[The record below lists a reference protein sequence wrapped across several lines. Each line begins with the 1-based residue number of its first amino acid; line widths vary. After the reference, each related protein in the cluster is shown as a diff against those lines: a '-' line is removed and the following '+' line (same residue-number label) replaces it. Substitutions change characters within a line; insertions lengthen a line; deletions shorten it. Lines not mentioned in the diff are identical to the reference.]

1 MWRFLERSLSSIAPT
16 WGFNRAVAR
25 YNLTQVPD
33 TYVRGSARASKDIND
48 QAARVA
54 AAKVGTVD
62 EDVDENRE
70 RDLATAR
77 HLYAKNSWAVGAI
90 NSITGNVIGRGM
102 KPESEI
108 VIQSRASK
116 GQPATAQN
124 DQVEAAFTTWARGA
138 DLSGKKSFQSLQRQ
152 IYRERWIAGE
162 VFVRRHLIEDRFIQR
177 KKIGL
182 ALEVVPG
189 EMLSDLTQD
198 NIKQGI
204 ELDKNNAPI
213 AYHFLKSEGSF
224 EDPIRVDAE
233 DVIHIFKPHRPG
245 ALRGL
250 SPMAV
255 VANSFEA
262 LRRYLNHE
270 LTRAAISSAFVAL
283 HKTGGK
289 GIRGLATGN
298 AADRTDASGNT
309 LLQILDGGGMLLEGG
324 PQDSLE
330 SVSPAIQSTA
340 FDPFVQ
346 LVLRSIATGLGISY
360 ELMARDFRR
369 TNFSSARQSNLEDRR
384 QWEPEQQEFTDEF
397 LLKVW
402 DWFIDA
408 AKLAGITPFTSSR
421 AEWPVSWTPQGWLWI
436 DPVKEA
442 MALEKAI
449 QIGVDNPIDAARRQG
464 RDYHE
469 NIRKIAAAQ
478 AYAKEQ
484 GATLGEPKEE
494 TPDVDDEDEEEETSA
509 SEDAPESGSGPTAAE
524 A

>member
-1 MWRFLERSLSSIAPT
+1 MWRFLERSLASVAPT

-25 YNLTQVPD
+25 YNLSRVPGG
-33 TYVRGSARASKDIND
+33 GSRTHVGPGIND
-48 QAARVA
+48 QAARA
-54 AAKVGTVD
+54 AANKIGTVD
-62 EDVDENRE
+62 EDVEANRE
-70 RDLATAR
+70 KDLAMAR
-77 HLYAKNSWAVGAI
+77 HLYARNSWAVGAI

-102 KPESEI
+102 RPESDI

-124 DQVEAAFTTWARGA
+124 DQVEKAFTDWARHA
-138 DLSGKKSFQSLQRQ
+138 DLSGRKSFQALQRQ

-162 VFVRRHLIEDRFIQR
+162 VFVRRHLIEDRFVPR
-177 KKIGL
+177 KQIGL

-189 EMLSDLTQD
+189 EMLSNHTDG
-198 NIKQGI
+198 NVKQGV
-204 ELDKNNAPI
+204 ELDANNAPV
-213 AYHFLKSEGSF
+213 AYHFLKSDGSL
-224 EDPIRVDAE
+224 EDPVDAA
-233 DVIHIFKPHRPG
+233 DVLHLFKPHRPA

-250 SPMAV
+250 SPMAP

-283 HKTGGK
+283 HKTGGA
-289 GIRGLATGN
+289 GIRGLATGD
-298 AADRTDASGNT
+298 AGDRTDASGNT
-309 LLQILDGGGMLLEGG
+309 LLQILDGGGMLLQGG
-324 PQDSLE
+324 PNDSLE

-340 FDPFVQ
+340 FDPFVR

-360 ELMARDFRR
+360 ELLARDFTQ
-369 TNFSSARQSNLEDRR
+369 TNFSSARQANLEDRR

-397 LLKVW
+397 LLPVW
-402 DWFIDA
+402 EWFIDA
-408 AKLAGITPFTSSR
+408 AQLARITPFVSQR
-421 AEWPVSWTPQGWLWI
+421 AEWPVNWTPQGWLWI

-442 MALEKAI
+442 TALEKAI
-449 QIGVDNPIDAARRQG
+449 KIGVDNPIDAARRQG

-478 AYAKEQ
+478 AFAEEQ

-494 TPDVDDEDEEEETSA
+494 IPDVDDEDETEEAPA
-509 SEDAPESGSGPTAAE
+509 SKDDSESGSGASAKAA
-524 A
+524 